1 MQQEGLRV
9 FFDEENIQ
17 AGQKIHLQI
26 DHAIRDHEKLLLVLS
41 PNSMESEWV
50 KTELRMAFKIERKV
64 GKRRLF
70 PIRLVGYS
78 AIKAWE
84 CFDADH
90 GKDLAVELREYL
102 VPDSS
107 EWKYHDKFEAAFAN
121 LLRDL
126 KKSAEEPDI
135 AS

>member
-90 GKDLAVELREYL
+90 GKE
-102 VPDSS
+102 SGG
-107 EWKYHDKFEAAFAN
+107 
-121 LLRDL
+121 
-126 KKSAEEPDI
+126 
-135 AS
+135 